1 MGGES
6 TTISTSEPLISAVRI
21 QQSTQGVPL
30 PLITGR
36 TRASGNLIWYGG
48 FRAIPYTTSTTSGGK
63 GGGEVTQTNTTYTYE
78 AAIIM
83 ALGEGPLGVRGA
95 WRGKK
100 QLSLAEMGLSV
111 QAGNNGQAEW
121 SYLTTY
127 YPNDARGYSQIA
139 YVYSAAYQLS
149 NNAEVENHSFEI
161 DGPLQFS
168 GSIPDSAPSA
178 FMNYFLTNSQCGVG
192 FPAAKMGSLTS
203 YLQYCAA
210 NGLFISP
217 ALTEQQPAHAI
228 LSLLSRITNSAL
240 VWSEGLLKV
249 IPYGDESVT
258 ANGYT
263 YTPNTTPIYDLTD
276 DDFIVRGTEDPVV
289 IDRSSTADAYN
300 HVQIECLNRNNQ
312 YNVEMVHARDLRD
325 IEINGLRSMPPIKCW
340 WIVVPDVGQKAA
352 QLILNR
358 NLYIRN
364 IYKFFLGWKYA
375 RLEPMDLVTL
385 TDVGLDLDK
394 APVRIIS
401 IEEDEDGKLA
411 IVAEEFP
418 LGIAG
423 ATLYPSQTGVGFA
436 HDYNAAPGFVQP
448 PLFFEPPVEKTDS
461 GLEVWVAVTGNGLS
475 GLTWGGC
482 QVWASLD
489 GSTYKQVGKVA
500 GGARY
505 GNIAVSAMGAGS
517 GATARVKLA
526 GGMPAQILSGTPSEA
541 ALLNPLCYVDGEW
554 FSYAAATLLA
564 EKEYNLTGLVRGGFG
579 TADVSHAAGQNF
591 AMVDDAIVKSGPLD
605 LSLIGKTVYFKFPS
619 FNVYGGGQQ
628 TLADVGAYSYTVT
641 GNMAKMPPPSV
652 PTFLVSA
659 QADGTRQFTW
669 DWASLT
675 IPPDVKNGGGYKIR
689 YKLGTGHVWENMEP
703 AHRVGILT
711 ASPFES
717 NQLSAGTYTFGIKV
731 VDALGNESAA
741 ATYIEVTL
749 PDPRLAGV
757 IAGKFP
763 RELGWPGIKTNCYV
777 DVDKSLI
784 AYGDTWDQYTASWD
798 ATPSWTQ
805 NPKSPITYE
814 DTVIDLGSVVS
825 FTPIVSLVVTGLA
838 TITESH
844 SNDNVSYTA
853 YAPTGSLI
861 SARYIKIKAV
871 VTGSFPRIESMNILL
886 DAKPRDEVGN
896 DILASALTGAYR
908 IGVGDI
914 RLPKTKSY
922 SSIVLVN
929 IALQSVGPGWDWVLI
944 DRDTAV
950 GPRVQ
955 FYNGAGVLADP
966 LFDFYIK
973 GVP

>member
-1 MGGES
+1 MSGGG

-36 TRASGNLIWYGG
+36 TRAPGNLIWYGG
-48 FRAIPYTTSTTSGGK
+48 FRAIPHTTSTSSGGK

-78 AAIIM
+78 AAIMM
-83 ALGEGPLGVRGA
+83 ALGEGPLGVRAA

-100 QLSLAEMGLSV
+100 QLTLAEMGLSV

-121 SYLTTY
+121 SYLTTN

-178 FMNYFLTNSQCGVG
+178 FLNYFLTNSQCGVG
-192 FPAAKMGSLTS
+192 FPAAKIGSLTT

-210 NGLFISP
+210 NGIFISP
-217 ALTEQQPAHAI
+217 ALTEQQPAHTTI
-228 LSLLSRITNSAL
+228 SLLMKITNSAL

-249 IPYGDESVT
+249 VPFGDESAT

-276 DDFIVRGTEDPVV
+276 DDFIVRGTEDPVI

-340 WIVVPDVGQKAA
+340 WIVLPDVAQKAA
-352 QLILNR
+352 QLIVNR

-436 HDYNAAPGFVQP
+436 HDYNAAPAFVYP
-448 PLFFEPPVEKTDS
+448 PLFFEPPVEKTES
-461 GLEVWVAVTGNGLS
+461 GLEVWVAVTGNIVPGLN
-475 GLTWGGC
+475 WGGC

-489 GSTYKQVGKVA
+489 GSTYKQVGKVS

-505 GNIAVSAMGAGS
+505 GQIVVSAMAAGA
-517 GATARVKLA
+517 GATARVKLF

-554 FSYAAATLLA
+554 FSYTTATLLA
-564 EKEYNLTGLVRGGFG
+564 DKEYNLTGLVRGGFG
-579 TADVSHAAGQNF
+579 TADVSHPSGQNF
-591 AMVDDAIVKSGPLD
+591 TIIDNAIVKSDPLD
-605 LSLIGKTVYFKFPS
+605 LSLIGKMIYFKFPS

-628 TLADVGAYSYTVT
+628 SLAAVGAYSYVIT
-641 GNMAKMPPPSV
+641 GNMAKLPPPSV

-669 DWASLT
+669 DWAALT

-689 YKLGTGHVWENMEP
+689 YKLGAGQLWDNMAP
-703 AHRVGILT
+703 AHPTGMLT

-717 NQLSAGTYTFGIKV
+717 NQLPAGTYTFAIKA
-731 VDALGNESAA
+731 VDALGNESTA
-741 ATYIEVTL
+741 ATYIGVTL

-763 RELGWPGIKTNCYV
+763 RELGWPGTKTNCYV
-777 DVDKSLI
+777 DLDQSLI
-784 AYGDTWDQYTASWD
+784 ADGDSWSLLGTWDSL
-798 ATPSWTQ
+798 PSWTQ

-814 DTVIDLGSVVS
+814 DTVIDIGAVVS
-825 FTPIVSLVVTGLA
+825 FTPIVSLITSGLA

-844 SNDNVSYTA
+844 SNDNVTYTP
-853 YAPTGSLI
+853 YAAPGAQI

-871 VTGSFPRIESMNILL
+871 VTGTFPRIESMNILL
-886 DAKPRDEVGN
+886 DAKPRDEIGN
-896 DILASALTGAYR
+896 DVNTATLTGANR
-908 IGVGDI
+908 IAVGDI
-914 RLPKTKSY
+914 RLPKTKTY
-922 SSIVLVN
+922 SSITKVDV
-929 IALQSVGPGWDWVLI
+929 AMQSVGAGWTWVLV

-950 GPRVQ
+950 GPRIKI
-955 FYNGAGVLADP
+955 YNNLGALADA
-966 LFDFYIK
+966 LIDFYIK